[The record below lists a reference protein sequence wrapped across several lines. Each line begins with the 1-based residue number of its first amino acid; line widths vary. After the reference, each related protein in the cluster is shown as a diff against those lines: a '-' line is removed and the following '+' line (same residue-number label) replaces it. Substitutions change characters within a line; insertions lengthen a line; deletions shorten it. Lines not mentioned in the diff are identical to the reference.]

1 MAPHTLARPLGWL
14 FAALIVY
21 ASLYPFAGWRPSGG
35 PIWFFLST
43 PLSPYWSAFDLVSNL
58 LGYMPLGFLLALVAL
73 RTGSTKWRWGL
84 VVLAPFVLSLGLET
98 LQVFLPVRVPSNVD
112 LGLNTLG
119 GWLGVAT
126 AWALARAGLLGHWQ
140 RFRSSW
146 FVADAQGALVLMALW
161 PVALLYPAPVP
172 FGLGQVW
179 SRAEPLLVTWLSE
192 VLSGGAF
199 EHWAPATTT
208 PLPALSSLGQVFV
221 VALCLLA
228 PVLLSYSVVRG
239 LGRRAAMLVA
249 TLGGGMLLEGLSAA
263 LTYGPSHA
271 WAWLT
276 PPAWL
281 ALMVGAG
288 LSLVALS
295 LTRRA
300 CVVALLVVVATSVTV
315 LNRSP
320 DTPYLAES
328 LGVWAQGRFIRFHGL
343 TQWVGWL
350 WPYAVL
356 MHAAWLTSRHGRSQW
371 ESGQGEPKI
380 GA

>member
-1 MAPHTLARPLGWL
+1 MARRTLARPLGWL

-35 PIWFFLST
+35 PLWFFLLA
-43 PLSPYWSAFDLVSNL
+43 PLPRYWSAFDLISNL

-73 RTGSTKWRWGL
+73 RSGSTSWRWAL
-84 VVLAPFVLSLGLET
+84 ALLAPSALSLSLET
-98 LQVFLPVRVPSNVD
+98 LQVLLPVRVPSNVD
-112 LGLNTLG
+112 WALNTLG
-119 GWLGVAT
+119 GWLGVGA
-126 AWALARAGLLGHWQ
+126 AWGLGRAGLLGRWQ

-146 FVADAQGALVLMALW
+146 FVADGQGALVLLALW

-179 SRAEPLLVTWLSE
+179 SRAEPLLVAWLTE

-199 EHWAPATTT
+199 EHWAPTAAV
-208 PLPALSSLGQVFV
+208 PLPGLNPLGQVFV
-221 VALCLLA
+221 VALCFVA
-228 PVLLSYSVVRG
+228 PVLLSYSVIRG
-239 LGRRAAMLVA
+239 LGRRVVVLVA
-249 TLGGGMLLEGLSAA
+249 TLVGGVLLEGLSAA

-276 PPAWL
+276 PPVWL
-281 ALMVGAG
+281 ALLLGAG
-288 LSLVALS
+288 LSVAGLG

-300 CVVALLVVVATSVTV
+300 CVVALLLVVATSVTV

-356 MHAAWLTSRHGRSQW
+356 VHAALSASRRGRNRR
-371 ESGQGEPKI
+371 EADRGEPKI
-380 GA
+380 DA